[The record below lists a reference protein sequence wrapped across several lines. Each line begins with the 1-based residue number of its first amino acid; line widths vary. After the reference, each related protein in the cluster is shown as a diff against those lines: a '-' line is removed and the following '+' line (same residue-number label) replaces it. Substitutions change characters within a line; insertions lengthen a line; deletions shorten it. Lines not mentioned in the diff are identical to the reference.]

1 MATSIKAPNKKFNGQ
16 ATEYAPPH
24 TMSGKVF
31 NVASVEA
38 GVADN
43 KEYLRNANVS
53 VANSRSNDYPP
64 IKTDGIQM
72 RGTGA
77 ATKGKMS
84 RGPMA

>member
-1 MATSIKAPNKKFNGQ
+1 MATSIKAPNKKFNGP
-16 ATEYAPPH
+16 AEEYAPPH
-24 TMSGKVF
+24 TMENK
-31 NVASVEA
+31 SVDVVSVHA
-38 GVADN
+38 GIADN

-64 IKTDGIQM
+64 VKTDGIQM